1 MYKSHWRE
9 HGHVGFVLLVTLY
22 LVVCVSFVNHC
33 LSCCPFSF
41 DHCVDFLFSIY
52 ELGLP
57 ISIFKL
63 FLLLIYN
70 MNLHLRI
77 VLFICPRQKR
87 DKKHLSLF
95 KMFKERCFL
104 RQWKYSTLQQENIIL
119 QYYRRLVWVWHYKLN
134 TLM

>member
-1 MYKSHWRE
+1 MYKSQWRE
-9 HGHVGFVLLVTLY
+9 PGNMGFVLLVTVS
-22 LVVCVSFVNHC
+22 LVLCVSFVDHC
-33 LSCCPFSF
+33 LPCCPFSF
-41 DHCVDFLFSIY
+41 DHCVVCLSSIY

-57 ISIFKL
+57 FSIFKL

-70 MNLHLRI
+70 MNLHLKI
-77 VLFICPRQKR
+77 LLFICPRQKR
-87 DKKHLSLF
+87 DIKHVSLF

-104 RQWKYSTLQQENIIL
+104 RQWKYSTLQQENILL